1 MPSWCSFVTFVVK
14 QTQEKAAPL
23 MSGYC
28 DIAPGHPYHGPYHE
42 NEYGFPLRD
51 DDQLF
56 ERLCLEIF
64 QAGLSWLIVLKK
76 REEMRKAFDGF
87 ALKLVANYDEAKI
100 AELLGNPGVVRHRGK
115 LEAIV
120 ENAKRILV
128 IQKEY
133 GSFADWLDR
142 QAATDRGGWVKIF
155 KKTFKFT
162 GGEIVNEFLM
172 SIGKLPGAHSPDCPI
187 SLKIQALK

>member
-1 MPSWCSFVTFVVK
+1 
-14 QTQEKAAPL
+14 

-42 NEYGFPLRD
+42 TEYGFPLRD
-51 DDQLF
+51 DDALF

-76 REEMRKAFDGF
+76 REEMRRAFDGF
-87 ALKLVANYDEAKI
+87 ALKIVSSYDETKI
-100 AELLGNPGVVRHRGK
+100 EQLLGNAGVVRHRGK
-115 LEAIV
+115 IVAII
-120 ENAKRILV
+120 ENAKK
-128 IQKEY
+128 IQGLQRDF
-133 GSFADWLDR
+133 GSFAAWLDA
-142 QAATDRGGWVKIF
+142 QKASDRAEWLKIF

-172 SIGKLPGAHSPDCPI
+172 SIGKLPGAHRPDCPVA
-187 SLKIQALK
+187 LKIQALK